1 MQIRFF
7 LPLCAIA
14 CLLLPACEQSRNSG
28 GDAAVA
34 VIDLTRAMRDCE
46 AGKAGVKF
54 LEERQGGME
63 QKIKALQEKL
73 QKNPKDEAT
82 QKEFQTAYMQVS
94 QQIQA
99 EQQNVV
105 NLLLDT
111 IQRVTNSYREQKGY
125 RIILNSD
132 MAASFDAKIDVT
144 DDIIAEVNKQKVDF
158 KPLPDPAPPQA
169 VVPAPAADSAPADN
183 TPTEQPEKPARDAK
197 PDSSKK

>member
-1 MQIRFF
+1 MQVRFF

-28 GDAAVA
+28 GDTAVA
-34 VIDLTRAMRDCE
+34 VIDLTRAMRDSE

-54 LEERQGGME
+54 LEERQDGME

-73 QKNPKDEAT
+73 QKDPKDEAA

-132 MAASFDAKIDVT
+132 MAASFDAGIDVT
-144 DDIIAEVNKQKVDF
+144 DDIIAEVNRQKVDF
-158 KPLPDPAPPQA
+158 KPLPDPTPPQA
-169 VVPAPAADSAPADN
+169 VAPDAAGSAPSDG
-183 TPTEQPEKPARDAK
+183 TPTEQPEKPAGDVR
-197 PDSSKK
+197 PDSAKK